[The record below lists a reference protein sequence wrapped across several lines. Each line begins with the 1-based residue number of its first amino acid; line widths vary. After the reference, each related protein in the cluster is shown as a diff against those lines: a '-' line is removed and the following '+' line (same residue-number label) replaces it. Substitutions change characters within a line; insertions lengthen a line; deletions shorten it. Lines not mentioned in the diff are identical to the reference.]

1 MSKLVQR
8 LAAMVAMTAVVL
20 GATIGGVSSMMIH
33 YKPLNEGAETVLTV
47 NGDAVTADEYSGYM
61 LYNMQY
67 YASMYAQMGLTDLW
81 SNEDMAKSLGAS
93 MPEAAEQQA
102 IYARVVMQKF
112 NELGLKLSYNE
123 QKEMASVR
131 RNSIANT
138 TKDAYLNQIAQFGF
152 SDQTYQNFMYISQCY
167 QALNDYYFGENGVNT
182 PSDEDIQKYY
192 EDNYITAKH
201 ILITTVDPA
210 SGETKRTD
218 EEAKKEAQSILDRI
232 NAGEDFDT
240 LMNQYSED
248 TGLSNNP
255 NGYTFTEG
263 QMVTEFYDGA
273 KALAEDEVSELVKS
287 SYGYHIILRLP
298 LDPDGKTLSQ
308 DSGTGDYMTLRADA
322 ANELFNNML
331 IDWINNAEV
340 EWKGDFGTMDYNEL
354 FEEPAAKSAN
364 VWMYVAIAALVVI
377 VALAA
382 VLLGRKKPA
391 ETEETG
397 TSETAEVT
405 TDETE
410 KTETEDV
417 PETPA
422 APETETEAPA
432 EAEGETK
439 TEEDE

>member
-47 NGDAVTADEYSGYM
+47 NGDAVAADEYSGYM

-81 SNEDMAKSLGAS
+81 SNKDMAKSLGAS

-138 TKDAYLNQIAQFGF
+138 GKDAYLNQIAQFGF

-182 PSDEDIQKYY
+182 SSDEDIQKYY

-287 SYGYHIILRLP
+287 SYGYHIIKRVK
-298 LDPDGKTLSQ
+298 LDDSQ
-308 DSGTGDYMTLRADA
+308 LDNFKSDIVSAISGSMD
-322 ANELFNNML
+322 ELLQQWM
-331 IDWINNAEV
+331 DEAQV
-340 EWKGDFGTMDYNEL
+340 E
-354 FEEPAAKSAN
+354 
-364 VWMYVAIAALVVI
+364 
-377 VALAA
+377 
-382 VLLGRKKPA
+382 
-391 ETEETG
+391 
-397 TSETAEVT
+397 T
-405 TDETE
+405 TDLYSTITYENVYDYLPQDVQTLITRPGEESEQPDAQQSDADQSATE
-410 KTETEDV
+410 QS
-417 PETPA
+417 A
-422 APETETEAPA
+422 Q
-432 EAEGETK
+432 
-439 TEEDE
+439 

>member
-47 NGDAVTADEYSGYM
+47 NGDAVAADEYSGYM

-67 YASMYAQMGLTDLW
+67 YASMYAQMGMTDLW
-81 SNEDMAKSLGAS
+81 SNADMAKSLGAS

-287 SYGYHIILRLP
+287 SYGYHIIKRVK
-298 LDPDGKTLSQ
+298 LDDSQ
-308 DSGTGDYMTLRADA
+308 LDNFKSDIVSAISGSMD
-322 ANELFNNML
+322 ELLQQWM
-331 IDWINNAEV
+331 DEAQV
-340 EWKGDFGTMDYNEL
+340 E
-354 FEEPAAKSAN
+354 
-364 VWMYVAIAALVVI
+364 
-377 VALAA
+377 
-382 VLLGRKKPA
+382 
-391 ETEETG
+391 
-397 TSETAEVT
+397 T
-405 TDETE
+405 TDLYSTITYENVYDYLPQDVQTLVTRPGEASEQSDAQQSDAEQSATE
-410 KTETEDV
+410 QS
-417 PETPA
+417 A
-422 APETETEAPA
+422 Q
-432 EAEGETK
+432 
-439 TEEDE
+439 

>member
-287 SYGYHIILRLP
+287 NYGYHIIKRVK
-298 LDPDGKTLSQ
+298 LDDSQ
-308 DSGTGDYMTLRADA
+308 LDNFKSDIISAISGSMD
-322 ANELFNNML
+322 ELLQQWM
-331 IDWINNAEV
+331 DEAQV
-340 EWKGDFGTMDYNEL
+340 E
-354 FEEPAAKSAN
+354 
-364 VWMYVAIAALVVI
+364 
-377 VALAA
+377 
-382 VLLGRKKPA
+382 
-391 ETEETG
+391 
-397 TSETAEVT
+397 T
-405 TDETE
+405 TDLYSTITYENVYDYLPQ
-410 KTETEDV
+410 DV
-417 PETPA
+417 QTLVTRPG
-422 APETETEAPA
+422 EASEQSDA
-432 EAEGETK
+432 QQSDA
-439 TEEDE
+439 

>member
-47 NGDAVTADEYSGYM
+47 NGDAVAADEYSGYM

-138 TKDAYLNQIAQFGF
+138 GKDAYLNQIAQFGF

-167 QALNDYYFGENGVNT
+167 QALNDYYFSENGVNT

-287 SYGYHIILRLP
+287 SYGYHIIKRVK
-298 LDPDGKTLSQ
+298 LDDSQ
-308 DSGTGDYMTLRADA
+308 LDNFKSDIVSAISGSMD
-322 ANELFNNML
+322 ELL
-331 IDWINNAEV
+331 KQWIDEAQV
-340 EWKGDFGTMDYNEL
+340 E
-354 FEEPAAKSAN
+354 
-364 VWMYVAIAALVVI
+364 
-377 VALAA
+377 
-382 VLLGRKKPA
+382 
-391 ETEETG
+391 
-397 TSETAEVT
+397 T
-405 TDETE
+405 TDLYSSITYENVYDYLPQDVQTLITRPGEESEQSDAQQSDADQSATE
-410 KTETEDV
+410 QS
-417 PETPA
+417 A
-422 APETETEAPA
+422 Q
-432 EAEGETK
+432 
-439 TEEDE
+439 

>member
-81 SNEDMAKSLGAS
+81 SNADMAKSLGAS

-287 SYGYHIILRLP
+287 NYGYHIIKRVK
-298 LDPDGKTLSQ
+298 LDDSQ
-308 DSGTGDYMTLRADA
+308 LDNFKSDIVSAISGSMD
-322 ANELFNNML
+322 ELLQQWM
-331 IDWINNAEV
+331 DEAQV
-340 EWKGDFGTMDYNEL
+340 E
-354 FEEPAAKSAN
+354 
-364 VWMYVAIAALVVI
+364 
-377 VALAA
+377 
-382 VLLGRKKPA
+382 
-391 ETEETG
+391 
-397 TSETAEVT
+397 T
-405 TDETE
+405 TDLYSTITYENVYDYLPQDVQTLVTRPGEASEQSDAQPSDAQPSDAEQSATE
-410 KTETEDV
+410 QS
-417 PETPA
+417 A
-422 APETETEAPA
+422 Q
-432 EAEGETK
+432 
-439 TEEDE
+439 

>member
-81 SNEDMAKSLGAS
+81 ANEDMAKSLGAS

-138 TKDAYLNQIAQFGF
+138 SQDAYLNQIAQFGF

-287 SYGYHIILRLP
+287 SYGYHIIKRVK
-298 LDPDGKTLSQ
+298 LDDSQ
-308 DSGTGDYMTLRADA
+308 LDNFKSDIVSAISGSMD
-322 ANELFNNML
+322 ELLQQWM
-331 IDWINNAEV
+331 DEAQV
-340 EWKGDFGTMDYNEL
+340 E
-354 FEEPAAKSAN
+354 
-364 VWMYVAIAALVVI
+364 
-377 VALAA
+377 
-382 VLLGRKKPA
+382 
-391 ETEETG
+391 
-397 TSETAEVT
+397 T
-405 TDETE
+405 TDLYSTITYENVYDYLPQDVQTLVTRPGEESEQSDAQQSDADQSATE
-410 KTETEDV
+410 QS
-417 PETPA
+417 A
-422 APETETEAPA
+422 Q
-432 EAEGETK
+432 
-439 TEEDE
+439 

>member
-47 NGDAVTADEYSGYM
+47 NGDAVAADEYSGYM

-81 SNEDMAKSLGAS
+81 ANEDMAKSLGAS

-138 TKDAYLNQIAQFGF
+138 SQDAYLNQIAQFGF

-287 SYGYHIILRLP
+287 SYGYHIIKRVK
-298 LDPDGKTLSQ
+298 LDDSQ
-308 DSGTGDYMTLRADA
+308 LDNFKSDIVSAISGSMD
-322 ANELFNNML
+322 ELLQQWM
-331 IDWINNAEV
+331 DEAQV
-340 EWKGDFGTMDYNEL
+340 E
-354 FEEPAAKSAN
+354 
-364 VWMYVAIAALVVI
+364 
-377 VALAA
+377 
-382 VLLGRKKPA
+382 
-391 ETEETG
+391 
-397 TSETAEVT
+397 T
-405 TDETE
+405 TDLYSTITYENVYDYLPQDVQTLITRPGEESEQSDAQQSDADQSATE
-410 KTETEDV
+410 QS
-417 PETPA
+417 A
-422 APETETEAPA
+422 Q
-432 EAEGETK
+432 
-439 TEEDE
+439 

>member
-81 SNEDMAKSLGAS
+81 ANEDMAKSLGAS

-138 TKDAYLNQIAQFGF
+138 SEDAYLNQIAQFGF

-287 SYGYHIILRLP
+287 NYGYHIIKRVK
-298 LDPDGKTLSQ
+298 LDDSQ
-308 DSGTGDYMTLRADA
+308 LDNFKSDIISAISGSMD
-322 ANELFNNML
+322 ELLQQWM
-331 IDWINNAEV
+331 DEAQV
-340 EWKGDFGTMDYNEL
+340 E
-354 FEEPAAKSAN
+354 
-364 VWMYVAIAALVVI
+364 
-377 VALAA
+377 
-382 VLLGRKKPA
+382 
-391 ETEETG
+391 
-397 TSETAEVT
+397 T
-405 TDETE
+405 TDLYSTITYENVYDYLPQDVQTLVTRPGEASEQSDAQQSDAQQSDAQPSDAEQSATE
-410 KTETEDV
+410 QS
-417 PETPA
+417 A
-422 APETETEAPA
+422 Q
-432 EAEGETK
+432 
-439 TEEDE
+439 

>member
-287 SYGYHIILRLP
+287 SYGYHIIKRVK
-298 LDPDGKTLSQ
+298 LDDSQ
-308 DSGTGDYMTLRADA
+308 LDNFKSDIISAISGSMD
-322 ANELFNNML
+322 ELLQQWM
-331 IDWINNAEV
+331 DEAQV
-340 EWKGDFGTMDYNEL
+340 E
-354 FEEPAAKSAN
+354 
-364 VWMYVAIAALVVI
+364 
-377 VALAA
+377 
-382 VLLGRKKPA
+382 
-391 ETEETG
+391 
-397 TSETAEVT
+397 T
-405 TDETE
+405 TDLYSTITYENVYDYLPQDVQTLVTRPGEASEQSDAQQSDAQPSATE
-410 KTETEDV
+410 QS
-417 PETPA
+417 A
-422 APETETEAPA
+422 Q
-432 EAEGETK
+432 
-439 TEEDE
+439 

>member
-47 NGDAVTADEYSGYM
+47 NGDAVAADEYSGYM

-81 SNEDMAKSLGAS
+81 SNKDMAKSLGAS

-263 QMVTEFYDGA
+263 QMLTEFYDGA

-287 SYGYHIILRLP
+287 SYGYHIIKRVK
-298 LDPDGKTLSQ
+298 LDDSQ
-308 DSGTGDYMTLRADA
+308 LDNFKSDIVSAISGSMD
-322 ANELFNNML
+322 ELL
-331 IDWINNAEV
+331 KQWIDEAQV
-340 EWKGDFGTMDYNEL
+340 E
-354 FEEPAAKSAN
+354 
-364 VWMYVAIAALVVI
+364 
-377 VALAA
+377 
-382 VLLGRKKPA
+382 
-391 ETEETG
+391 
-397 TSETAEVT
+397 T
-405 TDETE
+405 TDLYSTITYENVYDYLPQDVQTLITRPGEESEQSDAQQSDADQSATE
-410 KTETEDV
+410 QS
-417 PETPA
+417 A
-422 APETETEAPA
+422 Q
-432 EAEGETK
+432 
-439 TEEDE
+439 

>member
-138 TKDAYLNQIAQFGF
+138 SQDAYLNQIAQFGF

-287 SYGYHIILRLP
+287 NYGYHIIKRVK
-298 LDPDGKTLSQ
+298 LDESQ
-308 DSGTGDYMTLRADA
+308 LDNFKSDIVSAISGSMD
-322 ANELFNNML
+322 ELLQQWM
-331 IDWINNAEV
+331 DEAQV
-340 EWKGDFGTMDYNEL
+340 E
-354 FEEPAAKSAN
+354 
-364 VWMYVAIAALVVI
+364 
-377 VALAA
+377 
-382 VLLGRKKPA
+382 
-391 ETEETG
+391 
-397 TSETAEVT
+397 T
-405 TDETE
+405 TDLYSTITYENVYDYLPQDVQTLVTRPGEESEQSDAQQSDADQSATE
-410 KTETEDV
+410 QS
-417 PETPA
+417 A
-422 APETETEAPA
+422 Q
-432 EAEGETK
+432 
-439 TEEDE
+439 

>member
-81 SNEDMAKSLGAS
+81 SNADMAKSLGAS

-287 SYGYHIILRLP
+287 NYGYHIIKRVK
-298 LDPDGKTLSQ
+298 LDDSQ
-308 DSGTGDYMTLRADA
+308 LDNFKSDIVSAISGSMD
-322 ANELFNNML
+322 ELLQQWM
-331 IDWINNAEV
+331 DEAQV
-340 EWKGDFGTMDYNEL
+340 E
-354 FEEPAAKSAN
+354 
-364 VWMYVAIAALVVI
+364 
-377 VALAA
+377 
-382 VLLGRKKPA
+382 
-391 ETEETG
+391 
-397 TSETAEVT
+397 T
-405 TDETE
+405 TDLYSTITYENVYDYLPQDVQTLVTRPGEASEQSDAQSSDAQPSDAEQSATE
-410 KTETEDV
+410 QS
-417 PETPA
+417 A
-422 APETETEAPA
+422 Q
-432 EAEGETK
+432 
-439 TEEDE
+439 

>member
-287 SYGYHIILRLP
+287 SYGYHIIKRVK
-298 LDPDGKTLSQ
+298 LDDSQ
-308 DSGTGDYMTLRADA
+308 LDNFKSDIISAISGSMD
-322 ANELFNNML
+322 ELLQQWM
-331 IDWINNAEV
+331 DEAQV
-340 EWKGDFGTMDYNEL
+340 E
-354 FEEPAAKSAN
+354 
-364 VWMYVAIAALVVI
+364 
-377 VALAA
+377 
-382 VLLGRKKPA
+382 
-391 ETEETG
+391 
-397 TSETAEVT
+397 T
-405 TDETE
+405 TDLYSTITYENVYDYLPQDVQTLVTRPGEASEQSDAEPSDADQSATE
-410 KTETEDV
+410 QS
-417 PETPA
+417 A
-422 APETETEAPA
+422 Q
-432 EAEGETK
+432 
-439 TEEDE
+439 

>member
-287 SYGYHIILRLP
+287 SYGYHIIKRVK
-298 LDPDGKTLSQ
+298 LDDSQ
-308 DSGTGDYMTLRADA
+308 LDNFKSDIVSAISGSMD
-322 ANELFNNML
+322 ELLQQWM
-331 IDWINNAEV
+331 DEAQV
-340 EWKGDFGTMDYNEL
+340 E
-354 FEEPAAKSAN
+354 
-364 VWMYVAIAALVVI
+364 
-377 VALAA
+377 
-382 VLLGRKKPA
+382 
-391 ETEETG
+391 
-397 TSETAEVT
+397 T
-405 TDETE
+405 TDLYSTITYENVYDYLPQDVQTLVTRPGEASEQSDAQQSDAQPSDAEQSATE
-410 KTETEDV
+410 QS
-417 PETPA
+417 A
-422 APETETEAPA
+422 Q
-432 EAEGETK
+432 
-439 TEEDE
+439 

>member
-131 RNSIANT
+131 RHSIANT
-138 TKDAYLNQIAQFGF
+138 SKDAYLNQIAQFGF

-287 SYGYHIILRLP
+287 SYGYHIIKRVK
-298 LDPDGKTLSQ
+298 LDDSQ
-308 DSGTGDYMTLRADA
+308 LDNFKSDIVSAISGSMD
-322 ANELFNNML
+322 ELL
-331 IDWINNAEV
+331 QQWIDEAQV
-340 EWKGDFGTMDYNEL
+340 E
-354 FEEPAAKSAN
+354 
-364 VWMYVAIAALVVI
+364 
-377 VALAA
+377 
-382 VLLGRKKPA
+382 
-391 ETEETG
+391 
-397 TSETAEVT
+397 T
-405 TDETE
+405 TDLYSTITYENVYDYLPKDVQTLITRPGEESEQSDAQQSDADQSATE
-410 KTETEDV
+410 QS
-417 PETPA
+417 A
-422 APETETEAPA
+422 Q
-432 EAEGETK
+432 
-439 TEEDE
+439 

>member
-67 YASMYAQMGLTDLW
+67 YASMYAQMGLSDLW

-138 TKDAYLNQIAQFGF
+138 SKDAYLNQIAQFGF

-287 SYGYHIILRLP
+287 SYGYHIIKRIK
-298 LDPDGKTLSQ
+298 LDDSQ
-308 DSGTGDYMTLRADA
+308 LDNFKSDIVSAISGSMD
-322 ANELFNNML
+322 ELL
-331 IDWINNAEV
+331 QQWIDEAQV
-340 EWKGDFGTMDYNEL
+340 E
-354 FEEPAAKSAN
+354 
-364 VWMYVAIAALVVI
+364 
-377 VALAA
+377 
-382 VLLGRKKPA
+382 
-391 ETEETG
+391 
-397 TSETAEVT
+397 T
-405 TDETE
+405 TDLYSTITYENVYDYLPKDVQTLITRPGEESEQSDAQQSDADQSATE
-410 KTETEDV
+410 QS
-417 PETPA
+417 A
-422 APETETEAPA
+422 Q
-432 EAEGETK
+432 
-439 TEEDE
+439 

>member
-81 SNEDMAKSLGAS
+81 SNEDLAKSLGAS

-287 SYGYHIILRLP
+287 NYGYHIIKRVK
-298 LDPDGKTLSQ
+298 LDDSQ
-308 DSGTGDYMTLRADA
+308 LDNFKSDIISAISGSMD
-322 ANELFNNML
+322 ELLQQWM
-331 IDWINNAEV
+331 DEAQV
-340 EWKGDFGTMDYNEL
+340 E
-354 FEEPAAKSAN
+354 
-364 VWMYVAIAALVVI
+364 
-377 VALAA
+377 
-382 VLLGRKKPA
+382 
-391 ETEETG
+391 
-397 TSETAEVT
+397 T
-405 TDETE
+405 TDLYSTITYENVYDYLPQDVQTLVTRPGEASEQSDAQQSDAQPSDAEQSATE
-410 KTETEDV
+410 QS
-417 PETPA
+417 A
-422 APETETEAPA
+422 Q
-432 EAEGETK
+432 
-439 TEEDE
+439 

>member
-81 SNEDMAKSLGAS
+81 SNKDMAKSLGAS

-287 SYGYHIILRLP
+287 NYGYHIIKRVK
-298 LDPDGKTLSQ
+298 LDDSQ
-308 DSGTGDYMTLRADA
+308 LDNFKSDIISAISGSMD
-322 ANELFNNML
+322 ELLQQWM
-331 IDWINNAEV
+331 DEAQV
-340 EWKGDFGTMDYNEL
+340 E
-354 FEEPAAKSAN
+354 
-364 VWMYVAIAALVVI
+364 
-377 VALAA
+377 
-382 VLLGRKKPA
+382 
-391 ETEETG
+391 
-397 TSETAEVT
+397 T
-405 TDETE
+405 TDLYSTITYENVYDYLPQDVQTLVTRPGEASEQSDAQQSDAQQSDAQQSDAQPSDAQPSDAEQSATE
-410 KTETEDV
+410 QS
-417 PETPA
+417 A
-422 APETETEAPA
+422 Q
-432 EAEGETK
+432 
-439 TEEDE
+439 

>member
-67 YASMYAQMGLTDLW
+67 CASMYAQMGLTDLW
-81 SNEDMAKSLGAS
+81 SNKDMAKSLGAS

-287 SYGYHIILRLP
+287 NYGYHIIKRVK
-298 LDPDGKTLSQ
+298 LDDSQ
-308 DSGTGDYMTLRADA
+308 LDNFKSDIISAISGSMD
-322 ANELFNNML
+322 ELLQQWM
-331 IDWINNAEV
+331 DEAQV
-340 EWKGDFGTMDYNEL
+340 E
-354 FEEPAAKSAN
+354 
-364 VWMYVAIAALVVI
+364 
-377 VALAA
+377 
-382 VLLGRKKPA
+382 
-391 ETEETG
+391 
-397 TSETAEVT
+397 T
-405 TDETE
+405 TDLYSTITYENVYDYLPQDVQTLVTRPGEASEQSDAQQSDAQQSDAQQSDAEQSATE
-410 KTETEDV
+410 QS
-417 PETPA
+417 A
-422 APETETEAPA
+422 Q
-432 EAEGETK
+432 
-439 TEEDE
+439 

>member
-47 NGDAVTADEYSGYM
+47 NGDAVAADEYSGYM

-112 NELGLKLSYNE
+112 NELGLKLGYNE
-123 QKEMASVR
+123 QKEMAEIR
-131 RNSIANT
+131 RNSIDNT
-138 TKDAYLNQIAQFGF
+138 SKDAYLTQIAQFGF

-167 QALNDYYFGENGVNT
+167 QALNDYYFGENGANT

-192 EDNYITAKH
+192 EENYITAKH
-201 ILITTVDPA
+201 ILISTVDPA

-287 SYGYHIILRLP
+287 SYGYHIIKRVK
-298 LDPDGKTLSQ
+298 LDDSQ
-308 DSGTGDYMTLRADA
+308 LDNFKSDIVSAISGSMD
-322 ANELFNNML
+322 ELL
-331 IDWINNAEV
+331 KQWIDEAQV
-340 EWKGDFGTMDYNEL
+340 E
-354 FEEPAAKSAN
+354 
-364 VWMYVAIAALVVI
+364 
-377 VALAA
+377 
-382 VLLGRKKPA
+382 
-391 ETEETG
+391 
-397 TSETAEVT
+397 T
-405 TDETE
+405 TDLYSSITYENVYDYLPQDVQTLITRPGEESEQSDAQQSDADQSATE
-410 KTETEDV
+410 QS
-417 PETPA
+417 A
-422 APETETEAPA
+422 Q
-432 EAEGETK
+432 
-439 TEEDE
+439 

>member
-8 LAAMVAMTAVVL
+8 LAAMVTMTAVVL

-287 SYGYHIILRLP
+287 SYGYHIIKRVK
-298 LDPDGKTLSQ
+298 LDDSQ
-308 DSGTGDYMTLRADA
+308 LDNFKSDIISAISGSMD
-322 ANELFNNML
+322 ELLQQWM
-331 IDWINNAEV
+331 DEAQV
-340 EWKGDFGTMDYNEL
+340 E
-354 FEEPAAKSAN
+354 
-364 VWMYVAIAALVVI
+364 
-377 VALAA
+377 
-382 VLLGRKKPA
+382 
-391 ETEETG
+391 
-397 TSETAEVT
+397 T
-405 TDETE
+405 TDLYSTITYENVYDYLPQDVQTLVTRPGEASEQSDAQQSDAQPSDAEQSATE
-410 KTETEDV
+410 QS
-417 PETPA
+417 A
-422 APETETEAPA
+422 Q
-432 EAEGETK
+432 
-439 TEEDE
+439 

>member
-47 NGDAVTADEYSGYM
+47 NGDAVAADEYSGYM

-81 SNEDMAKSLGAS
+81 ANEDMAKSLGAS

-138 TKDAYLNQIAQFGF
+138 SQDAYLNQIAQFGF

-287 SYGYHIILRLP
+287 SYGYHIIKRVK
-298 LDPDGKTLSQ
+298 LDDSQ
-308 DSGTGDYMTLRADA
+308 LDNFKSDIVSAISGSMD
-322 ANELFNNML
+322 ELL
-331 IDWINNAEV
+331 QQWIDEAQV
-340 EWKGDFGTMDYNEL
+340 E
-354 FEEPAAKSAN
+354 
-364 VWMYVAIAALVVI
+364 
-377 VALAA
+377 
-382 VLLGRKKPA
+382 
-391 ETEETG
+391 
-397 TSETAEVT
+397 T
-405 TDETE
+405 TDLYSTITYENVYDYLPQDVQTLITRPGEESEQSDAQQSDADQSATE
-410 KTETEDV
+410 QS
-417 PETPA
+417 A
-422 APETETEAPA
+422 Q
-432 EAEGETK
+432 
-439 TEEDE
+439 

>member
-167 QALNDYYFGENGVNT
+167 QALNDYYFGENGINT

-287 SYGYHIILRLP
+287 SYGYHIIKRVK
-298 LDPDGKTLSQ
+298 LDDSQ
-308 DSGTGDYMTLRADA
+308 LDNFKSDIISAISGSMD
-322 ANELFNNML
+322 ELLQQWM
-331 IDWINNAEV
+331 DEAQV
-340 EWKGDFGTMDYNEL
+340 E
-354 FEEPAAKSAN
+354 
-364 VWMYVAIAALVVI
+364 
-377 VALAA
+377 
-382 VLLGRKKPA
+382 
-391 ETEETG
+391 
-397 TSETAEVT
+397 T
-405 TDETE
+405 TDLYSTITYENVYDYLPQDVQTLVTRPGEASEQSDAQQSDAQPSDAEQSATE
-410 KTETEDV
+410 QS
-417 PETPA
+417 A
-422 APETETEAPA
+422 Q
-432 EAEGETK
+432 
-439 TEEDE
+439 

>member
-67 YASMYAQMGLTDLW
+67 YASMYAQMGLADLW

-287 SYGYHIILRLP
+287 SYGYHIIKRVK
-298 LDPDGKTLSQ
+298 LDDSQ
-308 DSGTGDYMTLRADA
+308 LDNFKSDIISAISGSMD
-322 ANELFNNML
+322 ELLQQWM
-331 IDWINNAEV
+331 DEAQV
-340 EWKGDFGTMDYNEL
+340 E
-354 FEEPAAKSAN
+354 
-364 VWMYVAIAALVVI
+364 
-377 VALAA
+377 
-382 VLLGRKKPA
+382 
-391 ETEETG
+391 
-397 TSETAEVT
+397 T
-405 TDETE
+405 TDLYSTITYENVYDYLPQDVQTLVTRPGEASEQSDAQQSDAQPSDAEQSATE
-410 KTETEDV
+410 QS
-417 PETPA
+417 A
-422 APETETEAPA
+422 Q
-432 EAEGETK
+432 
-439 TEEDE
+439 

>member
-47 NGDAVTADEYSGYM
+47 NGDAVAADEYSGYM

-138 TKDAYLNQIAQFGF
+138 GKDAYLNQIAQFGF

-287 SYGYHIILRLP
+287 SYGYHIIKRVK
-298 LDPDGKTLSQ
+298 LDDSQ
-308 DSGTGDYMTLRADA
+308 FDNFKSDIVSAISGSMD
-322 ANELFNNML
+322 ELL
-331 IDWINNAEV
+331 KQWIDEAQV
-340 EWKGDFGTMDYNEL
+340 E
-354 FEEPAAKSAN
+354 
-364 VWMYVAIAALVVI
+364 
-377 VALAA
+377 
-382 VLLGRKKPA
+382 
-391 ETEETG
+391 
-397 TSETAEVT
+397 T
-405 TDETE
+405 TDLYSSITYENVYDYLPQDVQTLITRPGEESEQSDAQQSDADQSATE
-410 KTETEDV
+410 QS
-417 PETPA
+417 A
-422 APETETEAPA
+422 Q
-432 EAEGETK
+432 
-439 TEEDE
+439 

>member
-47 NGDAVTADEYSGYM
+47 NGDAVAADEYSGYM

-287 SYGYHIILRLP
+287 SYGYHIIKRVK
-298 LDPDGKTLSQ
+298 LDDSQ
-308 DSGTGDYMTLRADA
+308 LDNFKSDIVSAISGSMD
-322 ANELFNNML
+322 ELL
-331 IDWINNAEV
+331 KQWIDEAQV
-340 EWKGDFGTMDYNEL
+340 E
-354 FEEPAAKSAN
+354 
-364 VWMYVAIAALVVI
+364 
-377 VALAA
+377 
-382 VLLGRKKPA
+382 
-391 ETEETG
+391 
-397 TSETAEVT
+397 T
-405 TDETE
+405 TDLYSSITYENVYDYLPQDVQTLITRPGEESEQSDAQQSDADQSATE
-410 KTETEDV
+410 QS
-417 PETPA
+417 A
-422 APETETEAPA
+422 Q
-432 EAEGETK
+432 
-439 TEEDE
+439 

>member
-61 LYNMQY
+61 IYNMQY

-81 SNEDMAKSLGAS
+81 SNKDMAKSLGAS

-287 SYGYHIILRLP
+287 NYGYHIIKRVK
-298 LDPDGKTLSQ
+298 LDDSQ
-308 DSGTGDYMTLRADA
+308 LDNFKSDIISAISGSMD
-322 ANELFNNML
+322 ELLQQWM
-331 IDWINNAEV
+331 DEAQV
-340 EWKGDFGTMDYNEL
+340 E
-354 FEEPAAKSAN
+354 
-364 VWMYVAIAALVVI
+364 
-377 VALAA
+377 
-382 VLLGRKKPA
+382 
-391 ETEETG
+391 
-397 TSETAEVT
+397 T
-405 TDETE
+405 TDLYSTITYENVYDYLPQDVQTLVTRPGEASEQSDAQQSDAQQSDAQPSDAEQSATE
-410 KTETEDV
+410 QS
-417 PETPA
+417 A
-422 APETETEAPA
+422 Q
-432 EAEGETK
+432 
-439 TEEDE
+439 

>member
-81 SNEDMAKSLGAS
+81 SNADMAKSLGAS

-138 TKDAYLNQIAQFGF
+138 TKDTYLNQIAQFGF

-287 SYGYHIILRLP
+287 NYGYHIIKRVK
-298 LDPDGKTLSQ
+298 LDDSQ
-308 DSGTGDYMTLRADA
+308 LDNFKSDIVSAISGSMD
-322 ANELFNNML
+322 ELLQQWM
-331 IDWINNAEV
+331 DEAQV
-340 EWKGDFGTMDYNEL
+340 E
-354 FEEPAAKSAN
+354 
-364 VWMYVAIAALVVI
+364 
-377 VALAA
+377 
-382 VLLGRKKPA
+382 
-391 ETEETG
+391 
-397 TSETAEVT
+397 T
-405 TDETE
+405 TDLYSTITYENVYDYLPQDVQTLVTRPGEASEQSDAQPSDAQPSDAEQSATE
-410 KTETEDV
+410 QS
-417 PETPA
+417 A
-422 APETETEAPA
+422 Q
-432 EAEGETK
+432 
-439 TEEDE
+439 

>member
-81 SNEDMAKSLGAS
+81 SNKDMAKSLGAS

-112 NELGLKLSYNE
+112 NELDLKLSYNE

-287 SYGYHIILRLP
+287 NYGYHIIKRVK
-298 LDPDGKTLSQ
+298 LDDSQ
-308 DSGTGDYMTLRADA
+308 LDNFKSDIISAISGSMD
-322 ANELFNNML
+322 ELLQQWM
-331 IDWINNAEV
+331 DEAQV
-340 EWKGDFGTMDYNEL
+340 E
-354 FEEPAAKSAN
+354 
-364 VWMYVAIAALVVI
+364 
-377 VALAA
+377 
-382 VLLGRKKPA
+382 
-391 ETEETG
+391 
-397 TSETAEVT
+397 T
-405 TDETE
+405 TDLYSTITYENVYDYLPQDVQTLVTRPGEASEQSDAQQSDAQQSDAQPSDAEQSATE
-410 KTETEDV
+410 QS
-417 PETPA
+417 A
-422 APETETEAPA
+422 Q
-432 EAEGETK
+432 
-439 TEEDE
+439 

>member
-138 TKDAYLNQIAQFGF
+138 SKDAYLNQIAQFGF

-287 SYGYHIILRLP
+287 SYGYHIITRVK
-298 LDPDGKTLSQ
+298 LDDSQ
-308 DSGTGDYMTLRADA
+308 LDNFKSDIVSAISGSMD
-322 ANELFNNML
+322 ELL
-331 IDWINNAEV
+331 QQWIDEAQV
-340 EWKGDFGTMDYNEL
+340 E
-354 FEEPAAKSAN
+354 
-364 VWMYVAIAALVVI
+364 
-377 VALAA
+377 
-382 VLLGRKKPA
+382 
-391 ETEETG
+391 
-397 TSETAEVT
+397 T
-405 TDETE
+405 TDLYSTITYENVYDYLPKDIQTLITRPGEESEQSDAQQSDADQSATE
-410 KTETEDV
+410 QS
-417 PETPA
+417 A
-422 APETETEAPA
+422 Q
-432 EAEGETK
+432 
-439 TEEDE
+439 

>member
-47 NGDAVTADEYSGYM
+47 NGDAVAADEYSGYM

-138 TKDAYLNQIAQFGF
+138 SKDAYLNQIAQFGF

-287 SYGYHIILRLP
+287 SYGYHIIKRVK
-298 LDPDGKTLSQ
+298 LDESQ
-308 DSGTGDYMTLRADA
+308 LDNFKSDIVSAISGSMD
-322 ANELFNNML
+322 ELLQQWM
-331 IDWINNAEV
+331 DEAQV
-340 EWKGDFGTMDYNEL
+340 E
-354 FEEPAAKSAN
+354 
-364 VWMYVAIAALVVI
+364 
-377 VALAA
+377 
-382 VLLGRKKPA
+382 
-391 ETEETG
+391 
-397 TSETAEVT
+397 T
-405 TDETE
+405 TDLYSSITYENVYDYLPKDVQTLITRPGEESEQSDAQPSDADQSATE
-410 KTETEDV
+410 QS
-417 PETPA
+417 A
-422 APETETEAPA
+422 Q
-432 EAEGETK
+432 
-439 TEEDE
+439 

>member
-47 NGDAVTADEYSGYM
+47 NGDAVAADEYSGYM

-81 SNEDMAKSLGAS
+81 SNKDMAKSLGAS

-138 TKDAYLNQIAQFGF
+138 PKDAYLNQIAQFGF

-263 QMVTEFYDGA
+263 QMLTEFYDGA

-287 SYGYHIILRLP
+287 SYGYHIIKRVK
-298 LDPDGKTLSQ
+298 LDDSQ
-308 DSGTGDYMTLRADA
+308 FDNFKSDIVSAISGSMD
-322 ANELFNNML
+322 ELL
-331 IDWINNAEV
+331 KQWIDEAQV
-340 EWKGDFGTMDYNEL
+340 E
-354 FEEPAAKSAN
+354 
-364 VWMYVAIAALVVI
+364 
-377 VALAA
+377 
-382 VLLGRKKPA
+382 
-391 ETEETG
+391 
-397 TSETAEVT
+397 T
-405 TDETE
+405 TDLYSSITYENVYDYLPQDVQTLITRPGEESEQSDAQQSDADQSATE
-410 KTETEDV
+410 QS
-417 PETPA
+417 A
-422 APETETEAPA
+422 Q
-432 EAEGETK
+432 
-439 TEEDE
+439 

>member
-263 QMVTEFYDGA
+263 QMVAEFYDGA

-287 SYGYHIILRLP
+287 NYGYHIIKRVK
-298 LDPDGKTLSQ
+298 LDDSQ
-308 DSGTGDYMTLRADA
+308 LDNFKSDIISAISGSMD
-322 ANELFNNML
+322 ELLQQWM
-331 IDWINNAEV
+331 DEAQV
-340 EWKGDFGTMDYNEL
+340 E
-354 FEEPAAKSAN
+354 
-364 VWMYVAIAALVVI
+364 
-377 VALAA
+377 
-382 VLLGRKKPA
+382 
-391 ETEETG
+391 
-397 TSETAEVT
+397 T
-405 TDETE
+405 TDLYSTITYENVYDYLPQDVQTLVTRPGEASEQSDAQQSDAQQSDAQPSDAEQSATE
-410 KTETEDV
+410 QS
-417 PETPA
+417 A
-422 APETETEAPA
+422 Q
-432 EAEGETK
+432 
-439 TEEDE
+439 

>member
-138 TKDAYLNQIAQFGF
+138 SKDAYLNQIAQFGF

-287 SYGYHIILRLP
+287 NYGYHIIKRVK
-298 LDPDGKTLSQ
+298 LDDSQ
-308 DSGTGDYMTLRADA
+308 LDNFKSDIVSAISGSMDKLLQQWMDEAQ
-322 ANELFNNML
+322 
-331 IDWINNAEV
+331 V
-340 EWKGDFGTMDYNEL
+340 E
-354 FEEPAAKSAN
+354 
-364 VWMYVAIAALVVI
+364 
-377 VALAA
+377 
-382 VLLGRKKPA
+382 
-391 ETEETG
+391 
-397 TSETAEVT
+397 T
-405 TDETE
+405 TDLYSTITYENVYDYLPQDVQTIITRPGEESEQSDAQPSDAQQSDAQPSDAQQSDAQPSDAEQSATE
-410 KTETEDV
+410 QS
-417 PETPA
+417 A
-422 APETETEAPA
+422 Q
-432 EAEGETK
+432 
-439 TEEDE
+439 

>member
-81 SNEDMAKSLGAS
+81 SNADMAKSLGAS

-287 SYGYHIILRLP
+287 SYGYHIIKRVK
-298 LDPDGKTLSQ
+298 LDDSQ
-308 DSGTGDYMTLRADA
+308 LDNFKSDIISAISGSMD
-322 ANELFNNML
+322 ELLQQWM
-331 IDWINNAEV
+331 DEAQV
-340 EWKGDFGTMDYNEL
+340 E
-354 FEEPAAKSAN
+354 
-364 VWMYVAIAALVVI
+364 
-377 VALAA
+377 
-382 VLLGRKKPA
+382 
-391 ETEETG
+391 
-397 TSETAEVT
+397 T
-405 TDETE
+405 TDLYSTITYENVYDYLPQDVQTLVTRPGEASEQSDAQPSDAQPSDADQSATE
-410 KTETEDV
+410 QS
-417 PETPA
+417 A
-422 APETETEAPA
+422 Q
-432 EAEGETK
+432 
-439 TEEDE
+439 

>member
-81 SNEDMAKSLGAS
+81 SNADMAKSLGAS

-287 SYGYHIILRLP
+287 SYGYHIIKRVK
-298 LDPDGKTLSQ
+298 LDDSQ
-308 DSGTGDYMTLRADA
+308 LDNFKSDIVSAISGSMD
-322 ANELFNNML
+322 ELLQQWM
-331 IDWINNAEV
+331 DEAQV
-340 EWKGDFGTMDYNEL
+340 E
-354 FEEPAAKSAN
+354 
-364 VWMYVAIAALVVI
+364 
-377 VALAA
+377 
-382 VLLGRKKPA
+382 
-391 ETEETG
+391 
-397 TSETAEVT
+397 T
-405 TDETE
+405 TDLYSTITYENVYDYLPQDVQTLVTRPGEASEPSDAQPSDAEQSATE
-410 KTETEDV
+410 QS
-417 PETPA
+417 A
-422 APETETEAPA
+422 Q
-432 EAEGETK
+432 
-439 TEEDE
+439 

>member
-47 NGDAVTADEYSGYM
+47 NGDAVAADEYSGYM

-138 TKDAYLNQIAQFGF
+138 GKDAYLNQIAQFGF

-287 SYGYHIILRLP
+287 SYGYHIIKRVK
-298 LDPDGKTLSQ
+298 LDDSQ
-308 DSGTGDYMTLRADA
+308 LDNFKSDIVSAISGSMD
-322 ANELFNNML
+322 ELL
-331 IDWINNAEV
+331 KQWIDEAQV
-340 EWKGDFGTMDYNEL
+340 E
-354 FEEPAAKSAN
+354 
-364 VWMYVAIAALVVI
+364 
-377 VALAA
+377 
-382 VLLGRKKPA
+382 
-391 ETEETG
+391 
-397 TSETAEVT
+397 T
-405 TDETE
+405 TDQYSSITYENVYDYLPQDVQTLITRPGEESEQSDAQQSDADQSATE
-410 KTETEDV
+410 QS
-417 PETPA
+417 A
-422 APETETEAPA
+422 Q
-432 EAEGETK
+432 
-439 TEEDE
+439 

>member
-287 SYGYHIILRLP
+287 SYGYHIIKRVK
-298 LDPDGKTLSQ
+298 LDDSQ
-308 DSGTGDYMTLRADA
+308 LDNFKSDIISAISGSMD
-322 ANELFNNML
+322 ELLQQWM
-331 IDWINNAEV
+331 DEAQV
-340 EWKGDFGTMDYNEL
+340 E
-354 FEEPAAKSAN
+354 
-364 VWMYVAIAALVVI
+364 
-377 VALAA
+377 
-382 VLLGRKKPA
+382 
-391 ETEETG
+391 
-397 TSETAEVT
+397 T
-405 TDETE
+405 TDLYSTITYENVYDYLPQDVQTLVTRPGEESEQSDAQPSDADQSATE
-410 KTETEDV
+410 QS
-417 PETPA
+417 A
-422 APETETEAPA
+422 Q
-432 EAEGETK
+432 
-439 TEEDE
+439 